1 MLGDKTMFRLTIF
14 ILFATLAVGC
24 SKPSEGNEKKTI
36 FVSIAPLKQL
46 VAEVTCGDFP
56 VEVLVPEGMSPEI
69 YDPSARQLTE
79 VSDAQLLFT
88 TGLIDF
94 ERRVAERLAKEGNIV
109 PLSKGIKLLAG
120 CCSHHHDGSGHKH
133 GVDPHIWTSPR
144 ELKRMVETIHA
155 TIKERYPDS
164 LKYDVATE
172 GLISRIEQLDSLCA
186 STIAN
191 SGVKSF
197 MIYHPAYTYYAHHYA
212 LKQVAVEQEG
222 KEPSPRQ
229 LATIVESARSEGT
242 ATILI
247 QPQYA
252 IDKVVTLAK
261 ECGAEVVVT
270 DPLAE
275 DILSEIERVTEII
288 CRKDE

>member
-1 MLGDKTMFRLTIF
+1 M
-14 ILFATLAVGC
+14 
-24 SKPSEGNEKKTI
+24 
-36 FVSIAPLKQL
+36 
-46 VAEVTCGDFP
+46 VTN
-56 VEVLVPEGMSPEI
+56 
-69 YDPSARQLTE
+69 AH
-79 VSDAQLLFT
+79 DA
-88 TGLIDF
+88 IM
-94 ERRVAERLAKEGNIV
+94 A
-109 PLSKGIKLLAG
+109 
-120 CCSHHHDGSGHKH
+120 H
-133 GVDPHIWTSPR
+133 
-144 ELKRMVETIHA
+144 
-155 TIKERYPDS
+155 YPDS
-164 LKYDVATE
+164 VKYTEATE
-172 GLISRIEQLDSLCA
+172 RLLERIGELDTYCAARIEEA
-186 STIAN
+186 
-191 SGVKSF
+191 GVEAM

-252 IDKVVTLAK
+252 IDKVETLAK

-288 CRKDE
+288 CRKNE